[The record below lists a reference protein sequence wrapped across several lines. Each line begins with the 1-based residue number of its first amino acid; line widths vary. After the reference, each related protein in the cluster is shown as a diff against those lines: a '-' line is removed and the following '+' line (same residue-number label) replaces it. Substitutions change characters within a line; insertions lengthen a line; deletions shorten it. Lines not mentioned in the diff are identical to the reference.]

1 MGLIG
6 VLDSGLGGLT
16 IASACHRALPT
27 WDLLYLGDTAHA
39 PYGNKSPQA
48 IKNLVNRGIE
58 LLLNRGVDAIV
69 LACSTACAALL
80 GQRDDLLMNS
90 TATLCPV
97 PLFDVIQPGIDLAI
111 KIADG
116 GSIAILATQATVA
129 SGVYR
134 QRLRQRGVAQPIFEI
149 ACPLLASHI
158 DEGLIDHPATLA
170 LLRDYLSG
178 EALLKSRA
186 LLLGCTHFALVR
198 KAIVQILGRQMA
210 VIDPAETCASNIAS
224 ALLKQTE
231 LKNRKGL
238 WSWDFTDSRSL
249 WLKRAERCLNQIS
262 ADRAHSLR
270 S

>member
-6 VLDSGLGGLT
+6 ILDSGLGGLT

-39 PYGNKSPQA
+39 PYGNKSPEA
-48 IKNLVNRGIE
+48 IRNLVNRGIG
-58 LLLNRGVDAIV
+58 LLLNQGVDAIV
-69 LACSTACAALL
+69 LACSTACAALMDY
-80 GQRDDLLMNS
+80 RT
-90 TATLCPV
+90 TAMPAQGTLCPV
-97 PLFDVIQPGIDLAI
+97 PLFDVIQPGVDLAI
-111 KIADG
+111 KRADG

-129 SGVYR
+129 SAIYR
-134 QRLRQRGVAQPIFEI
+134 KRLQQGGVAQPIFEI

-178 EALLKSRA
+178 ETLFKSRT
-186 LLLGCTHFALVR
+186 LLLGCTHFAFVR
-198 KAIVQILGRQMA
+198 KAIVQILGRQIA
-210 VIDPAETCASNIAS
+210 VIDPAEICASKIAK

-231 LKNRKGL
+231 LKNRRGL
-238 WSWDFTDSRSL
+238 WSWDFTDSKSL
-249 WLKRAERCLNQIS
+249 WLKRAERCLDQIS
-262 ADRAHSLR
+262 ADRAYFLR